1 MSAKI
6 WFIATRPWSFVMTF
20 VSATLAGV
28 LALKSATFNATLYLI
43 TLAGLIL
50 FHAATNMLN
59 DYFDVKNRV
68 DRFDVPTSRYR
79 PHPLLTG
86 EIGGREF
93 LTVTTMLY
101 GLVIL
106 IAGILSLVRGPLIL
120 LLTGAG
126 LLASVF
132 YTAPPIAFK
141 YRALGEPV
149 VFLVWG
155 PLMVGGSYYTIT
167 GTFTVEPLLASI
179 PVGILVLLVLLANN
193 IRDTDYDREAVSA
206 TIPILLGVRRS
217 LILYGALLASTYMI
231 TILLILSRIL
241 SIYSLMVLVTAP
253 IAAKLAKTFWVKIP
267 DDADPQTARLALLF
281 GLLLIAGELS
291 SVFIN
296 FRWSAL

>member
-1 MSAKI
+1 MS
-6 WFIATRPWSFVMTF
+6 F
-20 VSATLAGV
+20 VSATLAAV
-28 LALKSATFNATLYLI
+28 LAIKLAAFDASLYLL

-50 FHAATNMLN
+50 LHAATNMLN
-59 DYFDVKNRV
+59 DYFDVKNRE

-86 EIGGREF
+86 EVGGREF
-93 LTVTTMLY
+93 LTMTVTLY
-101 GLVIL
+101 GLVVL
-106 IAGILSLVRGPLIL
+106 IAGVLSLVRGPLIL

-179 PVGILVLLVLLANN
+179 PIGILVLLVLLANN
-193 IRDTDYDREAVSA
+193 MRDADYDREVVTT

-217 LILYGALLASTYMI
+217 LILYGALLASTYVI
-231 TILLILSRIL
+231 TILLILMRIL
-241 SIYSLMVLVTAP
+241 SVYSLAVLFTTT
-253 IAAKLAKTFWVKIP
+253 IAARLVRTFWAGVP
-267 DDADPQTARLALLF
+267 DDADPQTAKLTLLF
-281 GLLLIAGELS
+281 GLLLIAGELFS
-291 SVFIN
+291 IFTKY
-296 FRWSAL
+296 

>member
-1 MSAKI
+1 MSVKT

-20 VSATLAGV
+20 VSATLAAV
-28 LALKSATFNATLYLI
+28 LALKLATFDATLYLI
-43 TLAGLIL
+43 TLVGLIL

-86 EIGGREF
+86 AIGGREF
-93 LTVTTMLY
+93 LATTATLY
-101 GLVIL
+101 GLVVL

-120 LLTGAG
+120 LLTGVG

-132 YTAPPIAFK
+132 YTAPPIEFK

-155 PLMVGGSYYTIT
+155 PLMVGGSYYTIA
-167 GTFTVEPLLASI
+167 GDLKVEPFLAAI

-217 LILYGALLASTYMI
+217 LILFGALLASTYII
-231 TILLILSRIL
+231 TILLILLRIL
-241 SIYSLMVLVTAP
+241 SVYSLAVLFTAP
-253 IAAKLAKTFWVKIP
+253 IAAKLVKTFWVKVP

-291 SVFIN
+291 SVFIK
-296 FRWSAL
+296 F